1 MNREIR
7 LRMTARA
14 STSWEAGSAEVKVP
28 QVVVGIR
35 LEGGTVRQE
44 AAVGAVEAVEAVL
57 AVEAVEAAGKA
68 EEGTPRHRC
77 CPIR

>member
-1 MNREIR
+1 MNCEIR

-35 LEGGTVRQE
+35 LEEVAVRQE
-44 AAVGAVEAVEAVL
+44 AAEAVGAVEAE
-57 AVEAVEAAGKA
+57 GKA

>member
-1 MNREIR
+1 MNCEIR

-14 STSWEAGSAEVKVP
+14 STSWKAGSAEVKVP

-35 LEGGTVRQE
+35 LEEVAVRQE
-44 AAVGAVEAVEAVL
+44 AAEAVGAVEAE
-57 AVEAVEAAGKA
+57 GKA

>member
-1 MNREIR
+1 
-7 LRMTARA
+7 MTARV

-28 QVVVGIR
+28 QVVGIR

-44 AAVGAVEAVEAVL
+44 AAVGAVETVEAVL

-77 CPIR
+77 CPIP

>member
-1 MNREIR
+1 
-7 LRMTARA
+7 MTARA

-28 QVVVGIR
+28 QRVVGIR
-35 LEGGTVRQE
+35 LEGGAVRQE
-44 AAVGAVEAVEAVL
+44 AEAVGAVE

-77 CPIR
+77 CPIP

>member
-1 MNREIR
+1 M
-7 LRMTARA
+7 
-14 STSWEAGSAEVKVP
+14 KVP

-35 LEGGTVRQE
+35 LEEVAVRLGGMAVRQE
-44 AAVGAVEAVEAVL
+44 AAEAVGAVEAE
-57 AVEAVEAAGKA
+57 GKA

>member
-44 AAVGAVEAVEAVL
+44 AAVGAVEAVEAV
-57 AVEAVEAAGKA
+57 EAAGKA
-68 EEGTPRHRC
+68 MEGTPRHRC

>member
-1 MNREIR
+1 
-7 LRMTARA
+7 MTARA

-35 LEGGTVRQE
+35 LEEVAVRQE
-44 AAVGAVEAVEAVL
+44 AAEAVGAVEAE
-57 AVEAVEAAGKA
+57 GKA

-77 CPIR
+77 CPIP

>member
-1 MNREIR
+1 M
-7 LRMTARA
+7 
-14 STSWEAGSAEVKVP
+14 KVP
-28 QVVVGIR
+28 QVVGIR

>member
-1 MNREIR
+1 M
-7 LRMTARA
+7 
-14 STSWEAGSAEVKVP
+14 KVP

-35 LEGGTVRQE
+35 LEGGSSAGAE
-44 AAVGAVEAVEAVL
+44 AVGAVE

-77 CPIR
+77 CPIP

>member
-1 MNREIR
+1 M
-7 LRMTARA
+7 
-14 STSWEAGSAEVKVP
+14 KVP

-35 LEGGTVRQE
+35 LEEVAVRLGGMAVRQE

>member
-1 MNREIR
+1 M
-7 LRMTARA
+7 
-14 STSWEAGSAEVKVP
+14 KVP

>member
-1 MNREIR
+1 M
-7 LRMTARA
+7 
-14 STSWEAGSAEVKVP
+14 
-28 QVVVGIR
+28 VVGIR

-44 AAVGAVEAVEAVL
+44 AAVGAVEAVL